1 MFVIWEYISQNE
13 VGLICFFRW
22 IALLLIIII
31 GKLKLIF
38 YKNVKKKKFSIK
50 HKFDCYILDT
60 RQTLIIFEVI
70 L

>member
-13 VGLICFFRW
+13 VGLICFFLW
-22 IALLLIIII
+22 IALLLIT